1 MNTKVKKIL
10 PFAILIIIL
19 LSIIIGILV
28 SPKTYAATTVDG
40 LFDYLKVYDNNTK
53 TYIIKITKCNDIGEN
68 NIIIP
73 SLIDECE
80 VKIIGEDAIPWANKI
95 KTLYIPE
102 TITLIEDGAFN
113 RSLYMEEISVDNKNN
128 NYCSE
133 NGILFNKNKT
143 EIMHYPAKKEDTSYQ
158 IPSSVTIIGDSCFY
172 ACGSLTNVNIPSN
185 VVEIKRNAFKG
196 CYSIQEITLPQGL
209 TTLGDGAFSGASQ
222 LKQITIPNGIKK
234 IEQETFLE
242 CLSLENVIMH
252 NSITSIGT
260 AAFEYCY
267 KLDNVQIPDSVIEI
281 KDRAFDNCR
290 FEEIV
295 IPDGVKSIKNQAFRN
310 NPNLKIAVIPSSV
323 EEIEWLA
330 FSAINSDFKVYLLK
344 DSKTEEYINSG
355 TNCFKENTLYEY
367 LTIDHINIKVP
378 PTNTTYYVG
387 DNFDSDGLKIS
398 GVYKYDND
406 KNVEYKIDS
415 TKYTITPNQSLTYGT
430 KNVTINYTHNNVTKS
445 TTQPITVKKIEL
457 ENISITSEP
466 SNKTYIE
473 GQNFDKTGMK
483 VIANYNNRTSK
494 EVTNYTITDGNNLT
508 VGKTTIT
515 VSYTENDV
523 TKTTTQAITV
533 VKKALTSIEI
543 TTAPA
548 KTTYIEGQ
556 NFDAT
561 GIKVTAKYSDNSS
574 AEITNYTITD
584 GNDLKTDKT
593 SVIISY
599 TENGIT
605 KTQEQSITVNQKT
618 LNNLRISAPPSKTT
632 YVEGQNFDATGMKV
646 VAIYNNES
654 EKEITNYTITDGNDL
669 KTDKTSVT
677 ISYTENNVTK
687 TATQSITVSKKVL
700 NAIAITTKPNKTEYI
715 EEQNFDTT
723 GMKVTATYNDGTSK
737 EVSNY
742 TVTDGNKLA
751 VGKTTVTVSYTEN
764 EVTKTVDQAI
774 TVSKKT
780 LSSIRIFTAPNKT
793 TYIEGQ
799 NFDATGMKVT
809 AIYNNSTNKE
819 VTDYIITGGNNL
831 TTDKTSVIISYTE
844 SSITKTTTQPI
855 TVTKKLEISFDGYNE
870 VNKDENKYIDNIAP
884 STTMENLI
892 NNIETSGTITIY
904 KDNKEITDKKIK
916 ISTGMK
922 IKISLNNE
930 NHEFTIVVK
939 GDTNGDGESDLRD
952 LLQINKHRL
961 NKTLLTAEYL
971 LAGDVNKDN
980 EVNLKDLLQINKFRL
995 GKINTL

>member
-19 LSIIIGILV
+19 LSIIIGILA
-28 SPKTYAATTVDG
+28 SPKTYAATTEDG

-53 TYIIKITKCNDIGEN
+53 TYIIKITKCNDIGET

-80 VKIIGEDAIPWANKI
+80 VKIIGENAIPWANKI
-95 KTLYIPE
+95 ETLYIPE

-172 ACGSLTNVNIPSN
+172 ACKNLTNINIPSN
-185 VVEIKRNAFKG
+185 VLEIKRNAFKE
-196 CYSIQEITLPQGL
+196 CLIQEITLPQGL
-209 TTLGDGAFSGASQ
+209 TTLGIGAFSGSNI
-222 LKQITIPNGIKK
+222 KQITIPNGIKK
-234 IEQETFLE
+234 IESETFAS
-242 CLSLENVIMH
+242 CLLLENVIMH
-252 NSITSIGT
+252 DSITSIGT
-260 AAFEYCY
+260 RAFEYCY
-267 KLDNVQIPDSVIEI
+267 KLDNVEIPNSVTVIESA
-281 KDRAFDNCR
+281 AFCNCR
-290 FEEIV
+290 FEKII
-295 IPDGVKSIKNQAFRN
+295 IPDGVKSIKNQAFTN
-310 NPNLKIAVIPSSV
+310 NSNLKTAVIPDSV

-330 FSAINSDFKVYLLK
+330 FSNVNSDFKVYLLK

-367 LTIDHINIKVP
+367 LTIDHISIKEP
-378 PTNTTYYVG
+378 PTKTSYYVG
-387 DNFDSDGLKIS
+387 DNFDNNGLKIS

-415 TKYTITPNQSLTYGT
+415 TKYIIAPNQSLTCGT
-430 KNVTINYTHNNVTKS
+430 KNVTINYTHNNVTK
-445 TTQPITVKKIEL
+445 TINQPITVQKVEL
-457 ENISITSEP
+457 ENISITLEP

-483 VIANYNNRTSK
+483 VIANYNNGTSK
-494 EVTNYTITDGNNLT
+494 EISNYTITDGNNLT
-508 VGKTTIT
+508 TDKTSVTI
-515 VSYTENDV
+515 SYTENSV

-533 VKKALTSIEI
+533 VKKILTSIEI
-543 TTAPA
+543 TITPA

-561 GIKVTAKYSDNSS
+561 GMKVTAKYSDNSS
-574 AEITNYTITD
+574 AEITNYTIID
-584 GNDLKTDKT
+584 GNDLKKDKT
-593 SVIISY
+593 SVTITY
-599 TENGIT
+599 TENDIT
-605 KTQEQSITVNQKT
+605 RTQEQSITVNQKT
-618 LNNLRISAPPSKTT
+618 LNNIRISALPSKTT

-654 EKEITNYTITDGNDL
+654 EKEITDYTITDGKNL
-669 KTDKTSVT
+669 TVDKTT
-677 ISYTENNVTK
+677 ITVSYTENNVTK

-723 GMKVTATYNDGTSK
+723 GMKVTATYNDGTSE
-737 EVSNY
+737 EVTNY

-764 EVTKTVDQAI
+764 ELTKTVDQAI

-780 LSSIRIFTAPNKT
+780 LSSIRISTAPNKT

-809 AIYNNSTNKE
+809 AIYNNANNKE
-819 VTDYIITGGNNL
+819 VTDYTITGGNNL
-831 TTDKTSVIISYTE
+831 TTDKASVTISYTE
-844 SSITKTTTQPI
+844 SGVTKTTTQSI

-870 VNKDENKYIDNIAP
+870 VNKDGNKYIDNIAP
-884 STTMENLI
+884 STTVENLI
-892 NNIETSGTITIY
+892 NNVETNGTISVY
-904 KDNKEITDKKIK
+904 NDNKEITDKKIK

-922 IKISLNNE
+922 VKISLNNE

-961 NKTLLTAEYL
+961 NKTLLKAEYL

-980 EVNLKDLLQINKFRL
+980 VVNLKDLLQINKFRL

>member
-593 SVIISY
+593 SV
-599 TENGIT
+599 
-605 KTQEQSITVNQKT
+605 
-618 LNNLRISAPPSKTT
+618 
-632 YVEGQNFDATGMKV
+632 
-646 VAIYNNES
+646 
-654 EKEITNYTITDGNDL
+654 
-669 KTDKTSVT
+669 T